1 MRGLIKALYI
11 VINDFHGKLYLSFFI
26 VDIPLLTLEIA
37 PTICCL
43 KLSFSS
49 SIKPRCFDKALLQLE
64 YCSGL

>member
-1 MRGLIKALYI
+1 MIFVA
-11 VINDFHGKLYLSFFI
+11 SFFI

-37 PTICCL
+37 PIICCL